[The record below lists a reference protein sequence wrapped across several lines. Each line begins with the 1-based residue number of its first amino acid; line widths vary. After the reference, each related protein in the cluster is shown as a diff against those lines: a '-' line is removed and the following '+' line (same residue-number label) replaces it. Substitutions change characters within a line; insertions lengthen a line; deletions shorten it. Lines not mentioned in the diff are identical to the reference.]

1 MIVLKKIDC
10 SIYRGGT
17 SKGVFLFEKDLA
29 EFGENYD
36 DVLLKIMGSPDVRQ
50 IDGLGGAVST
60 TSKVAIISP
69 EEKEAWD
76 VNYTFAQVAIDKPI
90 VSYAGNCGNISSAV
104 GVFAIES
111 GLVKT
116 TDPITTVKVY
126 NTNTKKVIYEHIPTP
141 DGKLSYEGDFKIS
154 GVPGSGLKIEL
165 EFIDPAGSMT
175 GKLLP
180 TGNVVDTL
188 TIEGLGEIEVSI
200 IDAANPLVFVEADR
214 VGLTGKES
222 ASEIDSS
229 DDRLALLEKIRG
241 AAAEK
246 LGFVKAADQSA
257 KESPGVPKLTLVGKA
272 GTYTTVSGETIP
284 SDSYDLAVRMMSM
297 QKAHKTIALTG
308 ALCTAAACVI
318 AGTIPNLLLK
328 KENQSN
334 HQTKLCFGHG
344 DGLIETT
351 IDYEEPKEGDA
362 IIRSISSYRTARKIL
377 TGTVFF

>member
-1 MIVLKKIDC
+1 MKKIEC

-17 SKGVFLFEKDLA
+17 SKGVFLLKKDLDRL
-29 EFGENYD
+29 GYD
-36 DVLLKIMGSPDVRQ
+36 QDEVLLRIMGSPDVRQ

-60 TSKVAIISP
+60 TSKVAIISN
-69 EEKEAWD
+69 EENEDWD

-104 GVFAIES
+104 GIFAIES
-111 GLVKT
+111 GLVDAV
-116 TDPITTVKVY
+116 DPITTVKVY
-126 NTNTKKVIYEHIPTP
+126 NKNTNKIIYEHIPTP
-141 DGKLSYEGDFKIS
+141 DGQLVYEGDFKIS
-154 GVPGSGLKIEL
+154 GVPGSGLKIVL
-165 EFIDPAGSMT
+165 EFMEPAGSIT

-188 TIEGLGEIEVSI
+188 TVEDFGEIDVSI
-200 IDAANPLVFVEADR
+200 VDAANPLVFIEANK
-214 VGLTGKES
+214 VGLNGNEN
-222 ASEIDSS
+222 ASEIDNSEE
-229 DDRLALLEKIRG
+229 RLRLLEKIRG

-246 LGFVKAADQSA
+246 LGFIKTADQSSQ
-257 KESPGVPKLTLVGKA
+257 KSPGVPKLTLVSRA
-272 GTYTTVSGETIP
+272 ENYTTIGGENIS

-318 AGTIPNLLLK
+318 PGTIPNLLLK
-328 KENQSN
+328 KNNLSSN
-334 HQTKLCFGHG
+334 QTKLVFGHS

-351 IDYEEPKEGDA
+351 INYELNKKEDVT
-362 IIRSISSYRTARKIL
+362 IRSISSYRTARKIL